1 MTTKLITRKRINIS
15 DLHVHLAENQL
26 EVEKAYSLRYNVFN
40 LELGEGLPSSRETL
54 KDKDEYDF
62 FCDHLVVTD
71 SSENNMVVGTYRILR
86 KEIAKKTIGFYS
98 ENEFDLFNI
107 YNLEYE
113 LAEVGRSC
121 VHPDYRD
128 GSVITL
134 LWKGLANYMNYYN
147 IRYYMGCGSI
157 HSIDKENA
165 LNVYEYFKKKNAISE
180 IYIPPLE
187 KCKIIDENFILCDF
201 ETNSIPPLIKGYLR
215 LGAKICGEPALDLEF
230 GTTDFF
236 ILLDQE
242 KITSKYSSKF
252 F

>member
-1 MTTKLITRKRINIS
+1 MTTKSISPKKVKIS
-15 DLHVHLAENQL
+15 DLNVHLAENQL

-40 LELGEGLPSSRETL
+40 LELGEGLVNSRETM

-107 YNLEYE
+107 YNLDYE

-121 VHPDYRD
+121 VHPNYRD

-134 LWKGLANYMNYYN
+134 LWKGLASYMNYYN

-157 HSIDKENA
+157 HSTDKENA
-165 LNVYEYFKKKNAISE
+165 LRVYNFFKEKNSIAD
-180 IYIPPLE
+180 IYVPPLKNNE
-187 KCKIIDENFILCDF
+187 ILDCKIKINENIYF
-201 ETNSIPPLIKGYLR
+201 SIPPLIKGYLR
-215 LGAKICGEPALDLEF
+215 LGAKICGEPALDKEF

>member
-1 MTTKLITRKRINIS
+1 MTTKLTTRKKINIS

-26 EVEKAYSLRYNVFN
+26 EVEKAYSLRYNIFN

-134 LWKGLANYMNYYN
+134 LWKGLANYMIYYN

-157 HSIDKENA
+157 HSIDKVNA
-165 LNVYEYFKKKNAISE
+165 FNVYEYFKKKNAISE
-180 IYIPPLE
+180 IYVPPLE
-187 KCKIIDENFILCDF
+187 KSKIIDDSFNSIDL
-201 ETNSIPPLIKGYLR
+201 ETYSIPPLIKGYLR

>member
-1 MTTKLITRKRINIS
+1 MATKLTTRKKINIS
-15 DLHVHLAENQL
+15 DLNVHLAENQL
-26 EVEKAYSLRYNVFN
+26 EVERAYSLRYNVFN

-54 KDKDEYDF
+54 RDKDEYDF

-107 YNLEYE
+107 YNLDFE

-134 LWKGLANYMNYYN
+134 LWKGLANYMIYYN

-157 HSIDKENA
+157 HSIDKLNA
-165 LNVYEYFKKKNAISE
+165 LNVYHYLKEKNAISE
-180 IYIPPLE
+180 IYVPPLE
-187 KCKIIDENFILCDF
+187 KSKIIDDTLTSLGF
-201 ETNSIPPLIKGYLR
+201 ETHSIPPLIKGYLR

-236 ILLDQE
+236 IL
-242 KITSKYSSKF
+242 F
-252 F
+252 